1 MRYLIEEKL
10 KEKGKLRCL
19 RSTIA
24 DKGWALILPDS
35 DEPVCRVYSEGYNE
49 EYAEEL
55 AAFYEKRIKQI
66 QEKGDEN

>member
-1 MRYLIEEKL
+1 MFEGIRIN
-10 KEKGKLRCL
+10 R
-19 RSTIA
+19 

-55 AAFYEKRIKQI
+55 AAYYEKRIREI
-66 QEKGDEN
+66 QSTEGLS